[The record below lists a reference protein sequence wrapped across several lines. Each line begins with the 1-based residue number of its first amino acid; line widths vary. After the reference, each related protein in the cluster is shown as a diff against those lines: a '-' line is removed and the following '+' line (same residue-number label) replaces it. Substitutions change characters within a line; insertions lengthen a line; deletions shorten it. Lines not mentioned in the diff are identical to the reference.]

1 MQHMSTVEAKKHRV
15 ETESSVLGKMWD
27 NLCIRNMDIE
37 ERGDEDILICD
48 TAADQCAVTR
58 GAWHI
63 DSSSSRYVACNN
75 YLDKNNITKCQLIS
89 AYTVIEGQNLKP
101 TLLRV
106 HEGVLMDDVNQK
118 ESLLHPYQAM
128 SH

>member
-1 MQHMSTVEAKKHRV
+1 MEAKKHQV
-15 ETESSVLGKMWD
+15 EAESSVLGNMWD
-27 NLCIRNMDIE
+27 KLYLMNIDIE
-37 ERGDEDILICD
+37 ERGEEDILICD
-48 TAADQCAVTR
+48 TAADQCTVTR

-75 YLDKNNITKCQLIS
+75 YLDKNNITKCQLVS
-89 AYTVIEGQNLKP
+89 ACTVIKGQNLKP

-106 HEGVLMDDVNQK
+106 HEGVLVEDANQK

-128 SH
+128 VH